1 MIWFGFIVLIIAV
14 VVGMNFLAK
23 KGSDN
28 APLTPNEDGTII
40 STYIDPAEEWIK
52 GNPSSA
58 VTLFEYSD
66 FQCPACAAQYP
77 LVKQVAEEFG
87 EQIRIVYRHYPLTSI
102 HRNAEEAAYA
112 AEAAG
117 KQGMFWEYHD
127 ILFEEQGS
135 WSNIGDPDDTF
146 IDYAETLTLDIE
158 KFKDDYQSR
167 ETRNAVDE
175 DLESGRSA
183 NVRGTPTFFLN
194 GKIMETPANIE
205 SWRKVIETEIN
216 LVKFRAEREQ
226 QSEVNTDAT
235 DDAQDSDED
244 ISEETQ
250 DAVEPESSPVEDEED
265 LL

>member
-1 MIWFGFIVLIIAV
+1 MHLTSMNEHNTPQRDQQNSSTQDSTSAQQTLTKKQRRALKREHKLASRDEMREKAKQKSRMIWFGFIVLIIAV

-28 APLTPNEDGTII
+28 APLTPNEDCTII
-40 STYIDPAEEWIK
+40 STDIDPAEEWIK

-146 IDYAETLTLDIE
+146 ID
-158 KFKDDYQSR
+158 
-167 ETRNAVDE
+167 
-175 DLESGRSA
+175 
-183 NVRGTPTFFLN
+183 
-194 GKIMETPANIE
+194 
-205 SWRKVIETEIN
+205 
-216 LVKFRAEREQ
+216 
-226 QSEVNTDAT
+226 
-235 DDAQDSDED
+235 
-244 ISEETQ
+244 
-250 DAVEPESSPVEDEED
+250 
-265 LL
+265 